1 MIGSMSRQGVATVI
15 VLAGLLLGGGCS
27 QQAATRDDMIHALT
41 ESHSALASATQALD
55 LLAESRLTEA
65 AAETAVDDMSQQIGD
80 AQSSLEPISVED
92 DAQQA
97 DRDATVQAVT
107 SGLTALLLLRDQL
120 RQSQD
125 TAGARSAIAAAD
137 RTITDLSARLR
148 ASG

>member
-1 MIGSMSRQGVATVI
+1 M
-15 VLAGLLLGGGCS
+15 
-27 QQAATRDDMIHALT
+27 
-41 ESHSALASATQALD
+41 
-55 LLAESRLTEA
+55 AESRLTEA
-65 AAETAVDDMSQQIGD
+65 AAETAVDDMSSQIGD

-107 SGLTALLLLRDQL
+107 SGLTAVLLLRDQL
-120 RQSQD
+120 RQGQD
-125 TAGARSAIAAAD
+125 TGGARSAIAAAD